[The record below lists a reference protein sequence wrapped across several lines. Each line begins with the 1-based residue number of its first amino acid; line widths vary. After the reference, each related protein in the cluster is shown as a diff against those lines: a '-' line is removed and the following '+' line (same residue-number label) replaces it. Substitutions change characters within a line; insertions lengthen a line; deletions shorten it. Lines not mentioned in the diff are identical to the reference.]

1 MKIELTKKRP
11 IKLWLFAS
19 LFVLLLAYAGFAASS
34 RSTAQINASEIQL
47 QTVKQGPLDI
57 YANAYGELASASE
70 RLLTAPAQGKVS
82 AILIRPGTKVT
93 PDSIIAVL
101 TNPQLEQEVVDA
113 KGQLANLNAQL
124 QAFQYEQQNERL
136 NYQSRIADIEAELE
150 KAQLELS
157 VNNNLQ
163 NLGVASK
170 IELQRAELAV
180 KQQTKRLSFEREK
193 YKQFVEMQSYQLT
206 QRNIA
211 IEQQQA
217 KVGMLQQQ
225 LDDMQV
231 KADIEGTLQSLAI
244 ELGEQVGLG
253 QTIAKVGSDK
263 ELIAKLRIPQY
274 QADKIDLGAAVAIN
288 TTKGIIHGN
297 IARIESIVTE
307 GSVLAEATLSGELTS
322 NARPSLGISAQ
333 IFVEHQPQALYIS
346 QAPGIRPRSK
356 TSAFV
361 QTNQDTLE
369 RVDITFGD
377 LSNNKI
383 LVEQGLTQGSQ
394 LVTNNMDA
402 FSQFNRI
409 ELRQ

>member
-19 LFVLLLAYAGFAASS
+19 AFIILLVYAGFAASS
-34 RSTAQINASEIQL
+34 RTTAKVDVNDIEF
-47 QTVKQGPLDI
+47 QTVQQGPLDI

-82 AILIRPGTKVT
+82 AIMIRPGTKVT

-101 TNPQLEQEVVDA
+101 TNPQLEQEVADA

-124 QAFQYEQQNERL
+124 QAYKYEQQNERL

-170 IELQRAELAV
+170 IELQRAKLAV
-180 KQQTKRLSFEREK
+180 KQQTKRLSFEQDK
-193 YKQFVEMQSYQLT
+193 YQQFVEMQSYQLT

-217 KVGMLQQQ
+217 KVSMLQQQ

-231 KADIEGTLQSLAI
+231 KADIDGTLQSLAI

-253 QTIAKVGSDK
+253 QTIAKVGSDT

-274 QADKIDLGAAVAIN
+274 QADKIDLGATVAIN
-288 TTKGIIHGN
+288 TTKGIIQGT
-297 IARIESIVTE
+297 IARIESVVTD
-307 GSVLAEATLSGELTS
+307 GSVLAEATLTGELTS

-333 IFVEHQPQALYIS
+333 IFVEHQPQALYIT
-346 QAPGIRPRSK
+346 QAAGIRPRTK
-356 TSAFV
+356 TFGFV
-361 QTNQDTLE
+361 LTNNHTLE
-369 RVDITFGD
+369 KIDITFGD
-377 LSNNKI
+377 LSNNKV

-394 LVTNNMDA
+394 FVTSNMDA

-409 ELRQ
+409 ELSQ